1 MQNLGVVIPAR
12 EQSTRIKNKVTLPFF
27 ENLNLLEWKINQLT
41 SVISNQQ
48 IIVSSNS
55 ENLKN
60 IANNMGVSYV
70 ERDSY
75 LCDGHKASFSEV
87 ITGIVKDIDF
97 QHIAWCTVVVPLMSP
112 SEYIRAFKKYKE
124 YVIDKEENDSLV
136 TVNLVKEYFWDNK
149 GPLNYNADKNHTISQ
164 DLPNWYKITNAL
176 YMMKKTEIMKKKY
189 FLGKNPFMFE
199 VPKISGIDIDEYEDY
214 QLALAYKNNYYQ
226 KLLSKKNSK

>member
-1 MQNLGVVIPAR
+1 
-12 EQSTRIKNKVTLPFF
+12 
-27 ENLNLLEWKINQLT
+27 
-41 SVISNQQ
+41 
-48 IIVSSNS
+48 
-55 ENLKN
+55 
-60 IANNMGVSYV
+60 
-70 ERDSY
+70 
-75 LCDGHKASFSEV
+75 
-87 ITGIVKDIDF
+87 
-97 QHIAWCTVVVPLMSP
+97 MSP